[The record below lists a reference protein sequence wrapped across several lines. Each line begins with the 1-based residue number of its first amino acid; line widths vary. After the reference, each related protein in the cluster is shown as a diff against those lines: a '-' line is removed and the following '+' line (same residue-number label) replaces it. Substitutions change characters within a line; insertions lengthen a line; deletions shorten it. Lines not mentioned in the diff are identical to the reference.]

1 MTEPASGK
9 RIPDK
14 TLYLP
19 FENEDSFI
27 DALTSQD
34 EAAFRVLMKKHYNP
48 LRSLAATI
56 AGDAI
61 ADEVV
66 QQAWISVMRALP
78 RFQRR
83 SSLKT
88 WLSRIVV
95 NEAKTRLRR
104 EKRYS
109 SLEAMGFNEPDP
121 FFDQFDQRGHWGSGP
136 VSWHGDTPESLLQKE
151 ELNHCIQSTLN
162 NLPPM
167 QKATFQ
173 LREMQGMDYENI
185 CNTLEVSESNI
196 RVLLHRAR
204 VKLMKTIEVYQ
215 ETGQCS

>member
-1 MTEPASGK
+1 MTEETSELK
-9 RIPDK
+9 NNNH
-14 TLYLP
+14 LYLP
-19 FENEDSFI
+19 FKDEDSFI
-27 DALTSQD
+27 DALILQD
-34 EAAFRVLMKKHYNP
+34 ENAFRLLMKKHYNP

-56 AGDAI
+56 SGDAI

-78 RFQRR
+78 KFQRR

-121 FFDQFDQRGHWGSGP
+121 FFDQFDQRGHWGNGP
-136 VSWHGDTPESLLQKE
+136 VSWHGDTPDSLLQKD
-151 ELNHCIQSTLN
+151 ELNNCIQRTLET
-162 NLPPM
+162 LPPL
-167 QKATFQ
+167 QRATFQ